1 MLTWIAIA
9 VVVSVVALAVLLL
22 LLEHEFAAPLIVIL
36 CIGLGL
42 GYGAT
47 ILLRWL
53 GLRQLLFTEMIQLI
67 ALSIAAAVVC
77 LGALTITIM
86 RRRKRG

>member
-9 VVVSVVALAVLLL
+9 VVVTAIASAVILL
-22 LLEHEFAAPLIVIL
+22 LLEHEFAAPLIVIV

-53 GLRQLLFTEMIQLI
+53 GLRQLLFTEMVQLI
-67 ALSIAAAVVC
+67 ALSIAAAIVC
-77 LGALTITIM
+77 LGALTIIVL
-86 RRRKRG
+86 RRRKRE